1 MLNITNATEIGQK
14 KGTYLL
20 YGIPGMGKTSTFKYL
35 PGMTLV
41 LDIDR
46 TSDVLRDCSG
56 IDILKIDNVH
66 TWDDWQNVIL
76 ELYQNYRGK
85 YDNICVDNIS
95 ELERCILSDLGSQGK
110 NMGVPAQGDYQ
121 KMQFR
126 MVNSLRYMKNMDSNI
141 ILTAWEMTDLYTDAS
156 VQQYNRS
163 YPQINQ
169 KVLNNICGLCDVVG
183 RLVVNKD
190 GERGYILS
198 ATNSTY
204 AKNQL
209 DDRKGCL
216 QAELIVGEG
225 YAASGLSE

>member
-1 MLNITNATEIGQK
+1 MLNITNATKIGQK

-46 TSDVLRDCSG
+46 TSDVLKDCPG

-76 ELYQNYRGK
+76 ELYQNYLGK

-121 KMQFR
+121 KC
-126 MVNSLRYMKNMDSNI
+126 S
-141 ILTAWEMTDLYTDAS
+141 
-156 VQQYNRS
+156 
-163 YPQINQ
+163 
-169 KVLNNICGLCDVVG
+169 
-183 RLVVNKD
+183 
-190 GERGYILS
+190 
-198 ATNSTY
+198 
-204 AKNQL
+204 
-209 DDRKGCL
+209 
-216 QAELIVGEG
+216 
-225 YAASGLSE
+225 SGW